1 MMKKEDLE
9 VLASIYALAYN
20 EANVGETW
28 DKKSARKILQ
38 YFFEKQPDLAFV
50 AEYENKIVGA
60 VLSGAAARGANQVG
74 SLTFSVDDPKK
85 AKEEARAI
93 AIKDAREKAGRLSAD
108 LGVSLKKIVN
118 YGESGGGGPQPIY
131 AQADFGFGK
140 GGGFPVPAPSGENE
154 IIITVNLTYEIK

>member
-60 VLSGAAARGANQVG
+60 VLSGIKPWCDGNHLFDGELFVHPDFQKYG
-74 SLTFSVDDPKK
+74 I
-85 AKEEARAI
+85 ARALM
-93 AIKDAREKAGRLSAD
+93 KELCKTAREKYDAVIFDGIIFKDKEFPLEWYKYLESYKN
-108 LGVSLKKIVN
+108 LHLKKN
-118 YGESGGGGPQPIY
+118 
-131 AQADFGFGK
+131 
-140 GGGFPVPAPSGENE
+140 
-154 IIITVNLTYEIK
+154 